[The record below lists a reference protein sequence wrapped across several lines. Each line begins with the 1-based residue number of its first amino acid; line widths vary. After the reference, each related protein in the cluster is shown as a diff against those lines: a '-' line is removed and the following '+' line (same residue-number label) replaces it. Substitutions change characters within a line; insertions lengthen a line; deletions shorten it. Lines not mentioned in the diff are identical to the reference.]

1 MKKMYLTKI
10 VTFCCSHQLRDPS
23 WSDEKNQ
30 DEFGKCS
37 NLHGHNYK
45 LEVTITGQ
53 LNQSGMI
60 MNMTSLGKIIRD
72 KIVRHIDHKTLNT
85 DIVHFKTNLPTVEN
99 MVIYFWDILK
109 PHLPKNAIYKLT
121 LYETDHNKV
130 EYIKN

>member
-1 MKKMYLTKI
+1 MNKMYLTKI
-10 VTFCCSHQLRDPS
+10 VTFCCSHQLLEKD
-23 WSDEKNQ
+23 WSDEKNR

-45 LEVTITGQ
+45 LEVTVTGE

-60 MNMTSLGKIIRD
+60 MNIAALSKIIRT
-72 KIVRHIDHKTLNT
+72 KIVDHIDHKTLNT
-85 DIVHFKTNLPTVEN
+85 DIDYFKTHLPTMEN
-99 MVIYFWDILK
+99 MVIYFWDILE
-109 PHLPKNAIYKLT
+109 PHLPKCTLFKLT